1 MTFNTVSSLSIVT
14 LMVWL
19 LVAPHPFAQAEAVPP
34 DVFEARP
41 DGYLYADY
49 PGVFDAI
56 EDDGITV
63 EAWIYL
69 TERPEDR
76 VFDSDSNGKWLI
88 LAKPGSYF
96 ITFSGRALNT
106 GFVPRPEGTTI
117 VGFVIVGPPG
127 PDSWGAGTT
136 GRVLK
141 PQNFPLA
148 RWVHIAFQ
156 IKGDKRHIQSIGFYD
171 RTRLGISGDDAM
183 GRTEAP
189 LLIGGPKLVSL
200 GEGFIWNRVREY
212 ESMKGYIDAVRISAG
227 FRYSRGAEIRPK
239 RHFRADAQT
248 IALWRFEE
256 GPGAPVYRDS
266 SGNNYTLFAGGSLAV
281 HPGGKVATTW
291 GSLKRGTF

>member
-1 MTFNTVSSLSIVT
+1 MTFNTASSLSIVT

-106 GFVPRPEGTTI
+106 GFVPRPEGTTLVNFGI
-117 VGFVIVGPPG
+117 INQPG
-127 PDSWGAGTT
+127 PDGWGAGTT

-156 IKGDKRHIQSIGFYD
+156 IKGDERHIQSIDFYD
-171 RTRLGISGDDAM
+171 RRRGGISGGDDTM
-183 GRTEAP
+183 GRT
-189 LLIGGPKLVSL
+189 G
-200 GEGFIWNRVREY
+200 
-212 ESMKGYIDAVRISAG
+212 SA
-227 FRYSRGAEIRPK
+227 A
-239 RHFRADAQT
+239 AD
-248 IALWRFEE
+248 
-256 GPGAPVYRDS
+256 
-266 SGNNYTLFAGGSLAV
+266 
-281 HPGGKVATTW
+281 W
-291 GSLKRGTF
+291 GV